1 MSAAVD
7 ENQTSAESDQI
18 FEQICVLLQ
27 PYAGDKA
34 ELKTTTDLS
43 ADLEID
49 SVAAMDLIMEVED
62 HFEVDIPINLLSEIR
77 TVQDLVNV
85 VQKQVEMT

>member
-1 MSAAVD
+1 MSAAVEKD
-7 ENQTSAESDQI
+7 KAPADSSEI
-18 FEQICVLLQ
+18 FEQIRVLLQ
-27 PYAGDKA
+27 PYAGENVGLEA
-34 ELKTTTDLS
+34 TTDLS

-77 TVQDLVNV
+77 TVEDLVNT
-85 VQKQVEMT
+85 VQKQMETV

>member
-1 MSAAVD
+1 MSAAVEKSETPAD
-7 ENQTSAESDQI
+7 SSAI
-18 FEQICVLLQ
+18 FEKIRALLE
-27 PYAGDKA
+27 PYAEDKV
-34 ELKTTTDLS
+34 ELHATTDLS

-77 TVQDLVNV
+77 TVQDLADT
-85 VQKQVEMT
+85 VQKQMEAA